1 MFIHHVFFWLKN
13 PDNSSEKDQLAAGL
27 NTLLSI
33 QPHIA
38 AHVGVP
44 AGTSRG
50 VIDTSYDFSLLL
62 TFETAEDE
70 QAYQVHPIHDAFR
83 ENCEHL
89 WSKVVVY
96 DSVDV

>member
-13 PDNSSEKDQLAAGL
+13 SDNALEREQLSAGL
-27 NTLLSI
+27 QSLLSI
-33 QPHIA
+33 KLHIA

-62 TFETAEDE
+62 TFESAEDE
-70 QAYQVHPIHDAFR
+70 EAYQVHPTHDAFR
-83 ENCEHL
+83 ENCHHL
-89 WSKVVVY
+89 WSKVIVY